1 MGYDYDPDEAAS
13 GSPELGVQ
21 VRILIGQCEDA
32 ISKTSGKPMMI
43 LNCAVAEDQQGAG
56 FDTKFYMVNFNTGWV
71 MSAVGIDPD
80 IPIHIDDLTF
90 RGMDAAVIFKLDKW
104 TTKSGD
110 VRETIKID
118 KWVPRDKATITLSA
132 DPGQAAMEQE
142 IGSEKQQSATDAEQS
157 TENAM
162 EVQKPDEPKYKD
174 KLPF

>member
-13 GSPELGVQ
+13 GSPELGMQ
-21 VRILIGQCEDA
+21 VRIIIGQCEDA
-32 ISKTSGKPMMI
+32 ISKTSGKPMMV
-43 LNCAVAEDQQGAG
+43 LHCQVADDQQGAG

-104 TTKSGD
+104 TTGSGD

-118 KWVPRDKATITLSA
+118 KWVPRAKATITLSA
-132 DPGQAAMEQE
+132 NADTPKPSPSEQAVQSVIAAPEPIEQ
-142 IGSEKQQSATDAEQS
+142 DL
-157 TENAM
+157 
-162 EVQKPDEPKYKD
+162 V
-174 KLPF
+174 PFNSPPS